1 MQTFS
6 LDTNCVIALEEG
18 RVEAASVRALANAH
32 AAAKA
37 NVGVIAIS
45 ASERQ
50 KDGRH
55 LESFTCFQN
64 RLKALG
70 LEHLDLILPML
81 YFDLTFW
88 DCTVFT
94 DEAGQMLE
102 KKIHQ
107 ILFPNIQFLW
117 PDFCLA
123 NNLDPL
129 HIASG
134 SKWRNAKCDVQALW
148 SHINAKR
155 DVFVTSDENFHKV
168 SKKAKLIALGAG
180 CIERPID
187 AKSRSEGII
196 K

>member
-64 RLKALG
+64 RLKTLG
-70 LEHLDLILPML
+70 LEHLDLILPMF

-88 DCTVFT
+88 DCAVFT
-94 DEAGQMLE
+94 DEAGLILE
-102 KKIHQ
+102 QKIHQ
-107 ILFPNIQFLW
+107 ILFPNIEFRW
-117 PDFCLA
+117 PDFCRA
-123 NNLDPL
+123 NNLDPSS
-129 HIASG
+129 IVSS

-148 SHINAKR
+148 GHINAKR
-155 DVFVTSDENFHKV
+155 DIFVTSDENFHKV

-187 AKSRSEGII
+187 AQSHFEEITK
-196 K
+196 